1 MFLLCYMRIILYD
14 VKKYNYLINT
24 LFILNININIY
35 IFKNIIIYNF

>member
-14 VKKYNYLINT
+14 VKKYNCLINT